1 MTYGNVGKNMQNEEF
16 VKISVVIPSFNQ
28 GEFIERTLC
37 SVFDQN
43 YPNIE
48 IIVVDGGSSD
58 SSVEIIRKYEKH
70 LSYWHSRKD
79 SGQSNAI
86 NFGFRK
92 ATGRFKTWL
101 NSDDVFM
108 PGALYKVN
116 EFIHCYPDCR
126 WFSGNT
132 LWIDR
137 NDRILRAGKT
147 EQRGRFFRSRILP
160 AVGPSAFAREDLLE
174 QYGLLREDFHYMMD
188 TEMWYRWSNA
198 GEWSIKLPIYVWGLR
213 LHENAKMSGHNF
225 SGSPMADPNH
235 PKRIQRRKEA
245 EVLDGLIGP
254 HTGMDKIM
262 FYCNKICD
270 GSIWS
275 RFTDHSLSGKIWMDV
290 FWGDTK

>member
-1 MTYGNVGKNMQNEEF
+1 MQNEEF

-147 EQRGRFFRSRILP
+147 EQPGTFFP
-160 AVGPSAFAREDLLE
+160 
-174 QYGLLREDFHYMMD
+174 
-188 TEMWYRWSNA
+188 
-198 GEWSIKLPIYVWGLR
+198 
-213 LHENAKMSGHNF
+213 
-225 SGSPMADPNH
+225 
-235 PKRIQRRKEA
+235 
-245 EVLDGLIGP
+245 
-254 HTGMDKIM
+254 
-262 FYCNKICD
+262 
-270 GSIWS
+270 
-275 RFTDHSLSGKIWMDV
+275 
-290 FWGDTK
+290 